1 MCRVLGSMFPVASS
15 TLPSP
20 ALGNTLLEQQ
30 SSCDVGDRR
39 LETVWMSRI
48 RGGKKVGSW
57 RNAREGSIL
66 SEEVVGAG
74 NLGPTAP
81 QIPHA
86 HVLAVSV

>member
-1 MCRVLGSMFPVASS
+1 
-15 TLPSP
+15 
-20 ALGNTLLEQQ
+20 
-30 SSCDVGDRR
+30 
-39 LETVWMSRI
+39 MSRI